1 MTDITTTGGR
11 RVLVLNGHPSRGS
24 LCAALAEEAAK
35 AAGETGA
42 EVRMR
47 HLEDMTFDPDLTE
60 GYRARKDL
68 EPDLIAF
75 QQDLTWCTTLVLVHP
90 LWWGGPPAKLK
101 GLFDRAL
108 LPGFAFAYVEGKPL
122 PDKLLAGRTARVLV
136 TTDTPVWFLWLVYR
150 NAWLG
155 ALRRQILDFTGL
167 KVTMMKAVGPIRG
180 ARPGADK
187 GWFAAARRLA
197 G

>member
-1 MTDITTTGGR
+1 MTDITTAGGR

-75 QQDLTWCTTLVLVHP
+75 QQDLTWCTTLGWSIP
-90 LWWGGPPAKLK
+90 CGG
-101 GLFDRAL
+101 
-108 LPGFAFAYVEGKPL
+108 
-122 PDKLLAGRTARVLV
+122 
-136 TTDTPVWFLWLVYR
+136 
-150 NAWLG
+150 
-155 ALRRQILDFTGL
+155 
-167 KVTMMKAVGPIRG
+167 
-180 ARPGADK
+180 
-187 GWFAAARRLA
+187 AARRPS
-197 G
+197 

>member
-1 MTDITTTGGR
+1 MTDITTTDRR
-11 RVLVLNGHPSRGS
+11 RVLVLNGHPSRSS
-24 LCAALAEEAAK
+24 LSAALAEEAAK
-35 AAGETGA
+35 AAGEAGA
-42 EVRMR
+42 EVRLR
-47 HLEDMTFDPDLTE
+47 HLQDMTFDPDPAE

-75 QQDLTWCTTLVLVHP
+75 QTDLTWCGTLILVHP

-108 LPGFAFAYVEGKPL
+108 LSGFAFASVEGEPL

-150 NAWLG
+150 HAWLG
-155 ALRRQILDFTGL
+155 ALRRRILDFTGL
-167 KVTMMKAVGPIRG
+167 KLTMMKAVGPIRG

-187 GWFAAARRLA
+187 GWFAAAGRLA

>member
-1 MTDITTTGGR
+1 MHAPD
-11 RVLVLNGHPSRGS
+11 VLVVIVVDRGAPEARAGLIEELGRAQDNGTAISHHAPG
-24 LCAALAEEAAK
+24 LAVERAWPASDRLP
-35 AAGETGA
+35 AG
-42 EVRMR
+42 
-47 HLEDMTFDPDLTE
+47 PDLVHDA
-60 GYRARKDL
+60 G
-68 EPDLIAF
+68 
-75 QQDLTWCTTLVLVHP
+75 LVHP

-122 PDKLLAGRTARVLV
+122 PDKRLAGRTARVLV
-136 TTDTPVWFLWLVYR
+136 TTDTPVWLLWLVYR

-167 KVTMMKAVGPIRG
+167 KVTMIKAVGPIRG